1 MSAPPQKSSPRAS
14 RRQPAPKAPDART
27 VASLSRLQSLVASAT
42 MRELN
47 EDFEMRPRWT
57 DGRSMRSHASR
68 FIKPNDRLTAF
79 ERLEIYNRQYWFRL
93 LESFHEDF
101 PGLHAVLGQERFVRL
116 AVAYLSAHPSTSFTL
131 RNLGRHLVRFLE
143 THPSHTAF
151 NPRLVLDLARL
162 EWAHIEAFDNA
173 AEPPVTADA
182 LLDANPAELRL
193 RLQPHLTLLH
203 LAYPLDEFLIALRR
217 VEDSRAEASNAVTA
231 RQSRSGVHPV
241 HPPKPQPVWLAVHRH
256 RNCVHY
262 KRLTEAQ
269 FQLLDALRQGLPL
282 AEACEL
288 VLRDR
293 SHPKPEHLRRWFG
306 DWALLGW
313 FWLPT
318 ARR

>member
-1 MSAPPQKSSPRAS
+1 MPPKKSSPRVS
-14 RRQPAPKAPDART
+14 PRQPTPKAPDART
-27 VASLSRLQSLVASAT
+27 VASLRQIQSLMASAT

-47 EDFEMRPRWT
+47 EDFAMRPRWT
-57 DGRSMRSHASR
+57 DGRSMRAQASR

-101 PGLHAVLGQERFVRL
+101 PGLRAVLGQERFVRL
-116 AVAYLSAHPSTSFTL
+116 AVTYLSAHPSTSFTL

-151 NPRLVLDLARL
+151 SPRLVLNLARL

-173 AEPPVTADA
+173 AEPPVTTDA

-203 LAYPLDEFLIALRR
+203 LAYPLDDFLITLRR
-217 VEDSRAEASNAVTA
+217 MEDSRAETSNAVAA
-231 RQSRSGVHPV
+231 RPSRRGVHPV
-241 HPPKPQPVWLAVHRH
+241 RPPKPQPVWLAVHRH

-288 VLRDR
+288 VLRDCSR
-293 SHPKPEHLRRWFG
+293 AKPEHLRRWFS

-313 FWLPT
+313 FWLPKE
-318 ARR
+318 